1 MLVSVA
7 GVPALLKHLFKK
19 DPLDASSRDLYW
31 RIVEQARQP
40 DFYRH
45 VGVPDSL
52 DGRFELVILHV
63 FMVLRRLKLA
73 GTETA
78 DLGQHLFDI
87 LFQDMDQ
94 CLREI
99 GVGDTGVKV
108 RIKRMVQ
115 GFYGRVQAYDTALP
129 ASAGELE
136 AALRRNV
143 YGTVD
148 AEGGDVAAMA
158 AYVRRESEAL
168 AAQEPADL
176 LAGRVAFGAPPGAVG
191 SGPGRGPE
199 SH

>member
-1 MLVSVA
+1 M
-7 GVPALLKHLFKK
+7 LKHLFKK
-19 DPLDASSRDLYW
+19 DPLDASSQALYW
-31 RIVEQARQP
+31 RIVEQARQA

-63 FMVLRRLKLA
+63 FMVLHRLKQA
-73 GTETA
+73 GTEAA

-115 GFYGRVQAYDTALP
+115 GFYGRVQAYDRALP
-129 ASAGELE
+129 AAAGELE

-168 AAQEPADL
+168 AAQEPAAL
-176 LAGRVAFGAPPGAVG
+176 LAGRVAFGAPPGAAG

-199 SH
+199 SGPESRPESH

>member
-1 MLVSVA
+1 M
-7 GVPALLKHLFKK
+7 LKHLFKK

-176 LAGRVAFGAPPGAVG
+176 LAGRVTFGAPPGAVG

-199 SH
+199 RHRP

>member
-1 MLVSVA
+1 M
-7 GVPALLKHLFKK
+7 LKHLFKK

-63 FMVLRRLKLA
+63 FMVLHRLKLA
-73 GTETA
+73 GAETA

-148 AEGGDVAAMA
+148 AEEGDVAAMA

-191 SGPGRGPE
+191 SGPGRGPDRPRP
-199 SH
+199 

>member
-1 MLVSVA
+1 M
-7 GVPALLKHLFKK
+7 LKHLFKK

-115 GFYGRVQAYDTALP
+115 GFYGRVQAYDRALP

-168 AAQEPADL
+168 AAQDPADL